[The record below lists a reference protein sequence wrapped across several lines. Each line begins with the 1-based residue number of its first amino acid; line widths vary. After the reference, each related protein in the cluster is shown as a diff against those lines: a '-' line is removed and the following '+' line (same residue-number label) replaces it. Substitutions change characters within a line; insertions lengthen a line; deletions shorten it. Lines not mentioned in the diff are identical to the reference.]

1 MKYLILIMLP
11 FTMALSQT
19 TDYKKIHRNA
29 TVIDGHDDAVQ
40 RIINGEDLGK
50 RTVKG
55 QMDLDRLKEGGVD
68 CAFFSVWIP
77 PGKKSPS
84 YFKQADEYIEALIS
98 LTKKYDE
105 KIQLAVNS
113 QDVEK
118 TNNSGKIAML
128 LSMEGAHP
136 VGDKLENLEYF
147 YRRGVRSIMPT
158 WNNSTNWATSATD
171 ESQTSSKIKH
181 RGLTAL
187 GKKIIRKM
195 DELGIIIDVSHSGE
209 KTFWDIINTSRNPII
224 ASHSCVWNICQHP
237 RNLKD
242 DQIEAIAKSGGV
254 VGVNFA
260 PWFLETTFKDKEKKL
275 REKFRTK
282 IDSLKS
288 SWKGNSFSREIATGE
303 MLRNEYQEILPSIS
317 DIVDHIDYIVKLVG
331 VDYVG
336 LGSDFDGISVP
347 PRGIEDVSYYPLITK
362 ELVKRGYS
370 EKDIKKILGG
380 NLLRV
385 IKKVLPNN

>member
-11 FTMALSQT
+11 FTMALSQS
-19 TDYKKIHRNA
+19 TDYKKIHREA
-29 TVIDGHDDAVQ
+29 FVIDGHNDAVR

-55 QMDLDRLKEGGVD
+55 QMDLDRLKDGGID
-68 CAFFSVWIP
+68 AAFFSVWIP
-77 PGKKSPS
+77 PNKKLPS
-84 YFKQADEYIEALIS
+84 YFKQADKYIEALIS
-98 LTKKYDE
+98 LTKKYNE
-105 KIQLAVNS
+105 KVQLAVNS

-118 TNNSGKIAML
+118 INSNGKIAML

-136 VGDKLENLEYF
+136 LEDKIENLEYF

-158 WNNSTNWATSATD
+158 WNNSTSWATSATD
-171 ESQTSSKIKH
+171 ESRTSSKLKH
-181 RGLTAL
+181 CGLTAL
-187 GKKIIRKM
+187 GKKFIRKM

-209 KTFWDIINTSRNPII
+209 KTFWDIINTSKHPII
-224 ASHSCVWNICQHP
+224 ASHSCVWNICEHS

-242 DQIEAIAKSGGV
+242 DQIKAIAKSGGV

-275 REKFRTK
+275 KEKFKHK
-282 IDSLKS
+282 IDSLKN
-288 SWKGNSFSREIATGE
+288 SWNGDSFSREIATGE
-303 MLRNEYQEILPSIS
+303 MLSDEYQKILPSIS
-317 DIVDHIDYIVKLVG
+317 DIVDHIDYIVKLGG
-331 VDYVG
+331 VDHVG

-347 PRGIEDVSYYPLITK
+347 PKGIKDISYYPLITK

-370 EKDIKKILGG
+370 EMDIKKILGG

-385 IKKVLPNN
+385 IKKVLPAN